1 MRVTTPQ
8 GDVLSGE
15 LLHLDEFSL
24 ILREKTGRIRSL
36 NRETVKVEVTE
47 PLAAHRELL
56 DELTDA
62 DIHNLLAYLETL

>member
-1 MRVTTPQ
+1 LT
-8 GDVLSGE
+8 D
-15 LLHLDEFSL
+15 
-24 ILREKTGRIRSL
+24 
-36 NRETVKVEVTE
+36 